1 MPEQVIAL
9 LTLDGQ
15 HTRSI
20 SLERDLHDDRVID
33 NYLLTPNSI
42 GAIRQIANDMASGSA
57 QRAWKIVGPYGSG
70 KSALGVML
78 AQLMAGPEV
87 HGPAAASLRVV
98 SPNTA
103 DQFLAARRYC
113 LAVVGSRLSFGVA
126 LAAAISNAL
135 VSLGKKKALIAVH
148 KQLDIA
154 KGTYKSRPFN
164 STAGEMAAD
173 FAAALQA
180 EGYQGLTLLID
191 EVGKFIEYAALHPTD
206 GDLIAIQQVAE
217 VACKADDDK
226 LAVIAML
233 HQHFASY
240 AAGVGRALGD
250 EWHKISARFAE
261 IPFDEPVER
270 YAYFARHA
278 LGAAS
283 QLQQWP
289 ALITE
294 ARSLYAFAVKHGVLR
309 SASDQDRVLFEEA
322 ECLYPLHPLT
332 LAAMATVSKR
342 FGQSERTFHSFLKGA
357 EPSGLRDFA
366 QNHSI
371 GEWYRI
377 TDLYDFLAGGYG
389 LRFRDLGAERR
400 WVFAQEAIQRVTQN
414 TAALNVLKVIAMLE
428 LVQGGLGIPTSAETI
443 AYALGDDDS
452 SEVAVALA
460 NLVEQGVLVKRKR
473 NTEFALAVSDAVN
486 IEALYEEAARRNES
500 ELMQAGINAALS
512 KRPVVANRH
521 YDETGTIRTMGVL
534 VGTPDSWPQAPA
546 PKQDEALPDGWLKI
560 VLVVEG
566 ADSTV
571 RALQRM
577 AEERDLLSVSGCLVL
592 SAEGRAALADYA
604 IWLEIMRE
612 VSAKRLDPWSTRYV
626 EGRLQ
631 EAANAVERAV
641 TSALMPSAERPGP
654 TYWHLGAQIQ
664 GSEMMNASQLAS
676 WLFEH
681 AFPETPRIVNELIN
695 KDRPASPIVLARQR
709 LFEVIL
715 AGDVSRPIC
724 GPDEYP
730 PERLIHTS
738 LLRET
743 GIWREQDGQWS
754 LHEPTRSALNNI
766 EVVWKAISDG
776 LSNDEPQSFASLL
789 ELLSAP
795 PLGVRAGPAGIWVV
809 LYLLVNRSRCAVFE
823 RGSLVLELT
832 SEHLQRMFKS
842 PQNFTLRE
850 LLNVEDNHRLL
861 SDYRDALSAIG
872 CALDPD
878 ASYLDVARS
887 LIRWFYRLPDFTKQ
901 TQRIGKDAALV
912 RSMLGKATDP
922 IALLTQTLRKAHLES
937 KSKDPFVT
945 WLTSALTDLG
955 MAYRKLQEDVAA
967 ELSRGFRIN
976 GPLSRV
982 RNQLQAECSKEGSTL
997 ADAKLKS
1004 FILRC
1009 TDLILSDEKWLD
1021 SVGSLIVQRPLDSW
1035 SDDTISRFQEGLSEL
1050 CGRYLRWMQVAMR
1063 RGVAPRAA
1071 DRFVGLTLTMA
1082 GGEEQAIFVAT
1093 TDSSKALAQN
1103 VLALVKE
1110 SAQGDAQVAAAALAQ
1125 AIMDLQLAAEKQQE
1139 EETKHG

>member
-1 MPEQVIAL
+1 MSDQVISL
-9 LTLDGQ
+9 LALDGQ

-33 NYLLTPNSI
+33 SYLLTPNSI
-42 GAIRQIANDMASGSA
+42 GAIRQIASDMASGNA

-78 AQLMAGPEV
+78 AQLMAGPEL
-87 HGPAAASLRVV
+87 HGPAAARLREV
-98 SPNTA
+98 SASTA
-103 DQFLAARRYC
+103 DLFKAGRRYS
-113 LAVVGSRLSFGVA
+113 LAVVGSRVSFGVA
-126 LAAAISNAL
+126 LAVAISDAL
-135 VSLGKKKALIAVH
+135 VVLGKKKALAAVQ

-154 KGTYKSRPFN
+154 GGTYRSLPFN
-164 STAGEMAAD
+164 SIAGELASD

-180 EGYQGLTLLID
+180 DGYQGLTLLID
-191 EVGKFIEYAALHPTD
+191 EVGKFIEYAALHPSE

-217 VACKADDDK
+217 AACKYDDDK

-278 LGAAS
+278 LGVTG
-283 QLQQWP
+283 QLQQQ
-289 ALITE
+289 AELTTE
-294 ARSLYAFAVKHGVLR
+294 AKEVYARAVEYGVLR
-309 SASDQDRVLFEEA
+309 SASEQDATLFEEA

-357 EPSGLRDFA
+357 ESGGLRDFA
-366 QNHSI
+366 QSHPI
-371 GEWYRI
+371 GNWYRI

-400 WVFAQEAIQRVTQN
+400 WVFAQEAIQRITQN
-414 TAALNVLKVIAMLE
+414 EVALNVLKAIAVLE
-428 LVQGGLGIPTSAETI
+428 LVQGGLGTPINVETI
-443 AYALGDDDS
+443 DYALGAANAP
-452 SEVAVALA
+452 EIAATLA
-460 NLVEQGVLVKRKR
+460 HLVEQGVLVKRKR

-486 IEALYEEAARRNES
+486 IEALYEEAARRNEND
-500 ELMQAGINAALS
+500 LIQTGINAALS

-534 VGTPDSWPQAPA
+534 VGTSEIWPQLPD
-546 PKQDEALPDGWLKI
+546 PKVDEARPDGWLKI
-560 VLVVEG
+560 VLVIEG
-566 ADSTV
+566 SDSSV
-571 RALQRM
+571 RALQRL
-577 AEERDLLSVSGCLVL
+577 AEENEALCVSGCLVL
-592 SAEGRAALADYA
+592 SAEGRSALADYA
-604 IWLEIMRE
+604 IWQEIMRE

-631 EAANAVERAV
+631 EAANLVERAV

-654 TYWHLGAQIQ
+654 TYWYRGAAIE
-664 GSEMMNASQLAS
+664 GSERMNASQLAS
-676 WLFEH
+676 WLFERTFSK
-681 AFPETPRIVNELIN
+681 APRIVNELIN
-695 KDRPASPIVLARQR
+695 KDKPASPIVLARQR
-709 LFEVIL
+709 LFDVIL
-715 AGDVSRPIC
+715 AGDVTRPIC
-724 GPDEYP
+724 GQDEYP

-743 GIWREQDGQWS
+743 GIWHEREGQWS
-754 LHEPTRSALNNI
+754 LHEPTELAANDIRF
-766 EVVWKAISDG
+766 VWQAISEG
-776 LSNDEPQSFASLL
+776 LAGDEPQSFASLMAIL
-789 ELLSAP
+789 GAP
-795 PLGVRAGPAGIWVV
+795 PLGVRAGPAGIWIV

-823 RGSLVLELT
+823 RGTLLLELT

-850 LLNVEDNHRLL
+850 LSNVGDNTRLL
-861 SDYRDALSAIG
+861 ADYRNALAAIG
-872 CALDPD
+872 CALEHD

-887 LIRWFYRLPDFTKQ
+887 LIRWFIRLPDFSKQ
-901 TQRIGKDAALV
+901 TQRVGKDAALI
-912 RSMLGKATDP
+912 RSMLSKTTDP
-922 IALLTQTLRKAHLES
+922 IALLTQTLRKAHVES
-937 KSKDPFVT
+937 KSKESFLT

-982 RNQLQAECSKEGSTL
+982 RNQLQAECSKEGATL
-997 ADAKLKS
+997 ADTKLKS

-1021 SVGSLIVQRPLDSW
+1021 SVGSLIVQRPLDTW
-1035 SDDTISRFQEGLSEL
+1035 SDDTLSRFQEGLSEL
-1050 CGRYLRWMQVAMR
+1050 CGRYQRWMQVVMR

-1082 GGEEQAIFVAT
+1082 GGEEQAVFVAT

-1110 SAQGDAQVAAAALAQ
+1110 SAQGDAQMAAAALAQ
-1125 AIMDLQLAAEKQQE
+1125 AIMDLQLAADSRE
-1139 EETKHG
+1139 EEEAKHG

>member
-1 MPEQVIAL
+1 MPEQIISL

-20 SLERDLHDDRVID
+20 SLERDLHDDRMIE

-42 GAIRQIANDMASGSA
+42 NAIRQIASDMATGRA

-78 AQLMAGPEV
+78 AQLMAGVEA
-87 HGPAAASLRVV
+87 HEPAAASLRAV
-98 SPNTA
+98 SPSTA
-103 DQFLAARRYC
+103 ELFAKTRRYC

-126 LAAAISNAL
+126 IAAAISDAV
-135 VSLGKKKALIAVH
+135 VSLGKKKAFSELR
-148 KQLDIA
+148 KQLDTVA
-154 KGTYKSRPFN
+154 GTYKGLPFN
-164 STAGEMAAD
+164 SVAGEMAAD
-173 FAAALQA
+173 FAVALQA
-180 EGYQGLTLLID
+180 DGYQGLTLLID
-191 EVGKFIEYAALHPTD
+191 EVGKFIEYAALHPSE

-217 VACKADDDK
+217 VACKMDDDK

-278 LGAAS
+278 LGVES
-283 QLQQWP
+283 KMKQWP
-289 ALITE
+289 ALVAE
-294 ARSLYAFAVKHGVLR
+294 AKELYARAVELGVLR
-309 SASDQDRVLFEEA
+309 STSDPDRILFEEA

-332 LAAMATVSKR
+332 LAAIATVSKR

-357 EPSGLRDFA
+357 EPGGLRDFA
-366 QNHSI
+366 QMNTAGH
-371 GEWYRI
+371 WYRI
-377 TDLYDFLAGGYG
+377 TDLYDFLVGGFG
-389 LRFRDLGAERR
+389 LRFRDLGTERR
-400 WVFAQEAIQRVTQN
+400 WVFAQEAIHRITQN
-414 TAALNVLKVIAMLE
+414 AVALGVLKVIAILE
-428 LVQGGLGIPTSAETI
+428 LIQGSFGVSANVETVT
-443 AYALGDDDS
+443 YALGCADT
-452 SEVAVALA
+452 SEISAALA
-460 NLVEQGVLVKRKR
+460 TLVEQGVLVKRKS

-486 IEALYEEAARRNES
+486 IEGLYEEAARRNDS
-500 ELMQAGINAALS
+500 DLIQTGINAALS

-534 VGTPDSWPQAPA
+534 VGTPENWPQAPQH
-546 PKQDEALPDGWLKI
+546 KTDEAQPDGWLKI

-566 ADSTV
+566 SDTIPRV
-571 RALQRM
+571 LQRIK
-577 AEERDLLSVSGCLVL
+577 EEHDLLSISGCLSL
-592 SAEGRAALADYA
+592 SAEGQAALTDYA
-604 IWLEIMRE
+604 IWQEIMSE

-631 EAANAVERAV
+631 EAANTVERVV
-641 TSALMPSAERPGP
+641 TSALMPSVERQGP
-654 TYWHLGAQIQ
+654 IYWHLGAAIP
-664 GSEMMNASQLAS
+664 GSELMNASQLAS
-676 WLFEH
+676 WLFGQ
-681 AFPETPRIVNELIN
+681 AFPNTPRIVNELIN

-709 LFEVIL
+709 LFDVIL
-715 AGDVSRPIC
+715 AGDVTRPIC
-724 GPDEYP
+724 GQDEYP

-743 GIWREQDGQWS
+743 GIWQERDGQWS
-754 LHEPTRSALNNI
+754 LHEPSSRASNDI
-766 EVVWKAISDG
+766 RIVWRAISDSLG
-776 LSNDEPQSFASLL
+776 GDEPQTFAALL
-789 ELLSAP
+789 DRLAAP
-795 PLGVRAGPAGIWVV
+795 PLGVRAGPAGIWIA
-809 LYLLVNRSRCAVFE
+809 LYLLVNRSRCAIFE

-842 PQNFTLRE
+842 PQNFKLRE
-850 LLNVEDNHRLL
+850 LLDVNDNVVMLG
-861 SDYRDALSAIG
+861 DYRAALSSIG
-872 CALDPD
+872 CALDQD
-878 ASYLDVARS
+878 ATYLDIARA
-887 LIRWFYRLPDFTKQ
+887 LMRWFIRLPDFTKQ
-901 TQRIGKDAALV
+901 TQRISKDAALV

-922 IALLTQTLRKAHLES
+922 IALLTQTLRKAHVES
-937 KSKDPFVT
+937 KTKDSFAT
-945 WLTSALTDLG
+945 WLTNSLTDLG
-955 MAYRKLQEDVAA
+955 MAYRRLQEDVAT

-976 GPLSRV
+976 GPLNRV
-982 RNQLQAECSKEGSTL
+982 RNQLQAECSKEGTTL
-997 ADAKLKS
+997 ADVKLKS
-1004 FILRC
+1004 FIVRC

-1050 CGRYLRWMQVAMR
+1050 CGRYQRWMQVVMH

-1071 DRFVGLTLTMA
+1071 ERFVGLTLTMA
-1082 GGEEQAIFVAT
+1082 GGEEQAVFVAT
-1093 TDSSKALAQN
+1093 TESSKALAQN

-1110 SAQGDAQVAAAALAQ
+1110 SAQGDAQMAAAALAQ
-1125 AIMDLQLAAEKQQE
+1125 AIMDLQLAADTQQA